1 MSKSFY
7 TIDELD
13 KLAPD
18 MRLGVIGNPIAH
30 SKSPSMQQ
38 AALNAAS
45 LPYRYVRLQSS
56 TEQGQFAQLVQQCEQ
71 LGFIGMN
78 VTVPFKGDAFELAVK
93 HDTLSQICGASNT
106 LVKQEDGW
114 HAYNTDGPGFQ
125 RAIEHKCGQELAK
138 LRVII
143 LGSCGGAG
151 RAIAA
156 QCALAG
162 CADITLVN
170 RPRPELEQLREL
182 LQQHAPQSSIRCLHF
197 DSPELEQITAQAEL
211 IVNATVLGL
220 HAGDPMPLP
229 LDYLQPQHFVYD
241 IVPHETAFCHAAET
255 KQCLCAT
262 GEQMLLW
269 QGAIAFEHWF
279 KQAPDITAMTQALA
293 HS

>member
-1 MSKSFY
+1 MHKSFY
-7 TIDELD
+7 TVDELD
-13 KLAPD
+13 KLAAD
-18 MRLGVIGNPIAH
+18 MRLAVIGNPIAH
-30 SKSPSMQQ
+30 SKSPRMQQ
-38 AALNAAS
+38 AALDTAK

-56 TEQGQFAQLVQQCEQ
+56 TEQGKFTELLQRCDE

-78 VTVPFKGDAFELAVK
+78 VTVPFKGDAYELAVK
-93 HDTLSQICGASNT
+93 HDTLSEICGASNT
-106 LVKQEDGW
+106 LVKQADGW

-125 RAIEHKCGQELAK
+125 RAIEHKCGRELAE

-143 LGSCGGAG
+143 LGACGGAG

-162 CADITLVN
+162 CTDITLVN
-170 RPRPELEQLREL
+170 RPRPELEQLQTL
-182 LQQHAPQSSIRCLHF
+182 LQSHAPSSTIRSLHF
-197 DSPELEQITAQAEL
+197 DSPELKDITASANL

-229 LDYLQPQHFVYD
+229 LDYLQAHHFVYD
-241 IVPHETAFCHAAET
+241 IVPHETAFCHAADT
-255 KQCLCAT
+255 KQCLSAT

-279 KQAPDITAMTQALA
+279 KQAPDITKMMEALA
-293 HS
+293 HH

>member
-1 MSKSFY
+1 MHKSY
-7 TIDELD
+7 YGLDELA
-13 KLAPD
+13 KLPPD
-18 MRLGVIGNPIAH
+18 TKLGVIGNPIAH

-38 AALNAAS
+38 AALDKAG
-45 LPYRYVRLQSS
+45 LPYRYVRLLSE
-56 TEQGQFAQLVQQCEQ
+56 TGEGKFAEFVNRCDE

-93 HDTLSQICGASNT
+93 HDTLSEICGASNT
-106 LVKQEDGW
+106 LVKQADGW

-125 RAIEHKCGQELAK
+125 RAIEHKCGRKLAS

-143 LGSCGGAG
+143 LGACGGAG

-156 QCALAG
+156 QCALVG
-162 CADITLVN
+162 CTDITLVN
-170 RPRPELEQLREL
+170 RPRPELEQLQSL
-182 LQQHAPQSSIRCLHF
+182 LQMHAPSSEIRCLNF
-197 DSPELEQITAQAEL
+197 DSAELADITAKAEL

-220 HAGDPMPLP
+220 HAGDPLPLP
-229 LDYLQPQHFVYD
+229 LDYLQAHHFVYD
-241 IVPHETAFCHAAET
+241 IVPHETAFCHAAES

-279 KQAPDITAMTQALA
+279 KQSPDITAMVKALA
-293 HS
+293 